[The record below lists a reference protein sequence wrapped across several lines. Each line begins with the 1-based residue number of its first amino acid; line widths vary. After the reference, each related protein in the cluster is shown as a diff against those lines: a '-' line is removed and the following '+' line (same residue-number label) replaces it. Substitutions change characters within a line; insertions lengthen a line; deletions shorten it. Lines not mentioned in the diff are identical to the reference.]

1 MSFLEQKKKILEQQ
15 QEMERQKKQQN
26 KYTGYS
32 PFPQFNRPN

>member
-15 QEMERQKKQQN
+15 QEMERQKQQN